1 MSLHIE
7 FCLDEIDCEIE
18 AASDCGLDDID
29 RVSLQHHIAG
39 MRAIIAFARMRRAA
53 HPQVC
58 DVAEDDLT
66 LVKGIG
72 LAEQKILKD
81 AGVRT
86 FAEIASWRRHDIKA
100 FGQQGI
106 PFRRIAR
113 ENWIEQAAV
122 LAAGGQTHYAALS
135 RAPEIRAEPAAQPVK
150 AVPPSLLV
158 LDVRPGLPV
167 LDVTPTVEV
176 EEVFDSRFAV
186 IPFKSPTHR
195 PPSRGD
201 QGPWTR
207 ALTAAALSILI
218 AVGFVGE
225 LKFGAIETMVVSSL
239 PPIK

>member
-1 MSLHIE
+1 VEAFVVSLHIE

-29 RVSLQHHIAG
+29 RVSLQRHIAG

-53 HPQVC
+53 HPHVC

-100 FGQQGI
+100 FGQHGI

-150 AVPPSLLV
+150 AVPQSLT
-158 LDVRPGLPV
+158 V